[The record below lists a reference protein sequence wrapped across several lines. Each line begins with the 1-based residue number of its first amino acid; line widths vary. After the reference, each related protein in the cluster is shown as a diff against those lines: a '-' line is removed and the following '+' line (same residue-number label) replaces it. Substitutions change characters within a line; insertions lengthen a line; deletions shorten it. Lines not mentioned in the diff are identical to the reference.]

1 MPTFYDL
8 YGTMGNTYTKQEQKY
23 LQQVGQN
30 IRDARQLIGLSQ
42 EKFAVVC
49 KLDRTYISD
58 VERGERNLSL
68 LNLRK
73 IAKAL
78 KVPLSQIVE

>member
-1 MPTFYDL
+1 MSS
-8 YGTMGNTYTKQEQKY
+8 TYTKREQKY
-23 LQQVGQN
+23 LLQVGQN
-30 IRDARQLIGLSQ
+30 IRDARQVTGLSQ
-42 EKFAVVC
+42 EKFALLC

-58 VERGERNLSL
+58 VERGERNISL

>member
-8 YGTMGNTYTKQEQKY
+8 YGSMSSTYTKQEQKY

-30 IRDARQLIGLSQ
+30 IRDARQLSGLSQ
-42 EKFAVVC
+42 EKFALLC

-58 VERGERNLSL
+58 VERGERNISL

-73 IAKAL
+73 IGKAF
-78 KVPLSQIVE
+78 KVSASELGV

>member
-1 MPTFYDL
+1 MSS
-8 YGTMGNTYTKQEQKY
+8 TYTKQEQKY

-30 IRDARQLIGLSQ
+30 IRDARQLSGLSQ
-42 EKFAVVC
+42 EKFALLC

-58 VERGERNLSL
+58 VERGERNISL

-73 IAKAL
+73 IGKAF
-78 KVPLSQIVE
+78 KVSASELGV